1 MPGDDYGVSQPRTKK
16 LSGALFQMAKQ
27 GATNHPLLSSIV
39 LARQINRVC
48 GTTIGP
54 WDVDDL
60 PDVWLDAIGAMT
72 GELDEIR
79 AGLQRVKAAQDRWR
93 AQHKVNP

>member
-16 LSGALFQMAKQ
+16 LSGALFQMAK
-27 GATNHPLLSSIV
+27 
-39 LARQINRVC
+39 QINRVC

-79 AGLQRVKAAQDRWR
+79 SGLQRVKAAQDRWR